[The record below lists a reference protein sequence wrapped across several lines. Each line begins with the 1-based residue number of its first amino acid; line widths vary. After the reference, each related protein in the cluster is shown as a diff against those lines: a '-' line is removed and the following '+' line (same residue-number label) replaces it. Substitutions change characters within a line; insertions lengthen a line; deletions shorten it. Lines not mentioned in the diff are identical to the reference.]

1 VADPVRPRIVQT
13 VLDSTD
19 PRASAEFWRQLLGL
33 VYREGHEPPPPGEDD
48 PEGRDWLNLRT
59 SDGAPVLAF
68 QYVDELPR
76 TTWPEPGVPQQLHL
90 DTSVRDAAELDAVHE
105 RVLELGGELRF
116 DRRDDPEEPL
126 RVYTDPA
133 GHTFCVFVA
142 GD

>member
-19 PRASAEFWRQLLGL
+19 PRVSAEFWRQLLGL